1 MQSTLQ
7 QNNQRSRSF
16 IGSLIVAIVFL
27 AASLFLTL
35 NRGLVLDVFHF
46 WTYRPTTDL
55 ASVATKAAFTDTGLF
70 TFYAVRPEIAAGQS
84 FNDNCRKQEQGTAIL
99 GCYVDNRIY
108 LFDVTDS
115 RLSGIKEVTAAHE
128 MLHAAYQ
135 RLSDEDKSK
144 VNVLLEAEF
153 EKLKNNPSFTDRMA
167 FYSRNEPGE
176 RDNELHSIIG
186 TEVASISPELERHYA
201 KYFKNRQNIITLFNG
216 YNSVFLSLDKQARS
230 LSAQLDALSKSIDAS
245 IAQYNSEVKDLNQAI
260 AYFNRR
266 AAAGSF
272 SSVYAFNAERRTLQ
286 NRVIAVNNLRTTLSN
301 EILRYESMRKEYNK
315 IVTESN
321 TLYKSIDSTLAP
333 APQV

>member
-1 MQSTLQ
+1 M
-7 QNNQRSRSF
+7 
-16 IGSLIVAIVFL
+16 VAIVFL
-27 AASLFLTL
+27 SASLFLSL
-35 NRGLVLDVFHF
+35 NRGQVLDVYHF
-46 WTYRPTTDL
+46 WTYRPTTEL
-55 ASVATKAAFTDTGLF
+55 VSVAAKTDFTDTGLF

-84 FNDNCRKQEQGTAIL
+84 FNANCRKQEQGTAIL

-115 RLSGIKEVTAAHE
+115 RLDGIKEVTAAHE

-135 RLSDEDKSK
+135 RLSDEDRSK

-153 EKLKNNPSFTDRMA
+153 EKLKTDPSFTDRMA
-167 FYSRNEPGE
+167 FYARNEPGE

-186 TEVASISPELERHYA
+186 TEVASISSELERHYA
-201 KYFKNRQNIITLFNG
+201 KYFKNRQNIISLFKS
-216 YNSVFLSLDKQARS
+216 YNSVFLTLDKQAKS
-230 LSAQLDALSKSIDAS
+230 LSAQLDALSKSVDAS
-245 IAQYNSEVKDLNQAI
+245 IAEYNTEVKDLNQTI

-272 SSVYAFNAERRTLQ
+272 SSISAFNAERRILQ
-286 NRVIAVNNLRTTLSN
+286 SRVSAVTNLRTKISN